1 MKKIGLTGGIGSG
14 KTYVSRVFESLGVP
28 VFNTDNEAKKLL
40 SNSEQLVQS
49 LKDEFGNDIYDDYSL
64 NNKKL
69 ASIVFSD
76 SEKLGKLNS
85 LVHPLVKQQFL
96 DWQEVQKSS
105 YVIKES
111 AILFESKS
119 DNGLDAILCVT
130 CPINLRIDRI
140 KSRDG
145 LSYFEIKNR
154 IENQISEEE
163 KVNLSDHVIV
173 NDEKDLLLTQIIKI
187 HEILI
192 K

>member
-119 DNGLDAILCVT
+119 DKGLDAIICVT

-154 IENQISEEE
+154 IKNQISEEE

>member
-28 VFNTDNEAKKLL
+28 VFNADDEAKKLL
-40 SNSEQLVQS
+40 SNSEHLIQS
-49 LKDEFGNDIYDDYSL
+49 IKEEFGNDIYDSQSL

-76 SEKLGKLNS
+76 SEKLRKLNS
-85 LVHPLVKQQFL
+85 LVHPVVKQKFL
-96 DWQEVQKSS
+96 DWQEEQKSF

-119 DNGLDAILCVT
+119 DNGLDAVICVT

-145 LSYFEIKNR
+145 LNYFEIKNR
-154 IENQISEEE
+154 IKNQISQEE
-163 KVNLSDHVIV
+163 KVNLSDYVIV
-173 NDEKDLLLTQIIKI
+173 NDEKDLLTTQIIKI
-187 HEILI
+187 HEKLL

>member
-14 KTYVSRVFESLGVP
+14 KTYVSRVFESLDVP
-28 VFNTDNEAKKLL
+28 VFNADNEAKKLL

-49 LKDEFGNDIYDDYSL
+49 IKDEFGNDIYDGYSL

-76 SEKLGKLNS
+76 SEKLRKLNS
-85 LVHPLVKQQFL
+85 LVHPVVKQEFL

-119 DNGLDAILCVT
+119 DNSLDAVICVT

-140 KSRDG
+140 KNRDG

-154 IENQISEEE
+154 IENQISQEE
-163 KVNLSDHVIV
+163 KVNLSDYVIV
-173 NDEKDLLLTQIIKI
+173 NDEKDLLTTQIIKI
-187 HEILI
+187 HEKLL